1 MTQESQMTIS
11 LFEKFLGAPMR
22 INLSA
27 QAKSS
32 LASDRTKEMT
42 SLIAE
47 VTHRKGRVFE
57 TDQLFNW
64 CNESDTE
71 ELHISADLRGSRTA
85 LNIKANYSTMAFFI
99 FFAVFFSGMFLT
111 AAVGGFAF
119 QPKTGFGLGAVA
131 IVGLIVSYFIAR
143 MIWGGFAEKRIREL
157 RLLSEYLCNY
167 IDENQKS

>member
-1 MTQESQMTIS
+1 MNKESQMTLS
-11 LFEKFLGAPMR
+11 LFEKILGAPMR

-27 QAKSS
+27 KAKSS
-32 LASDRTKEMT
+32 LASNRIEEMA
-42 SLIAE
+42 SLIAQ
-47 VTHRKGRVFE
+47 VTHRKGQIFE

-64 CNESDTE
+64 RNKSDTE
-71 ELHISADLRGSRTA
+71 ELHISADLRGSQTA
-85 LNIKANYSTMAFFI
+85 LDIRANYSTMAFFI

-119 QPKTGFGLGAVA
+119 QPKSGFGIGAVA
-131 IVGLIVSYFIAR
+131 IVGLVVSYFISR
-143 MIWGGFAEKRIREL
+143 IIWGGFAEKRIREL

>member
-1 MTQESQMTIS
+1 MIQESQMTLS

-27 QAKSS
+27 KAKSS
-32 LASDRTKEMT
+32 LASDRTEEIT

-47 VTHRKGRVFE
+47 VTHRKGRIFE
-57 TDQLFNW
+57 TEQLFYW
-64 CNESDTE
+64 RNESDTE
-71 ELHISADLRGSRTA
+71 KLHISADLRGSQTA
-85 LNIKANYSTMAFFI
+85 LDIRANYSNMAFFI

-119 QPKTGFGLGAVA
+119 QPKTGFGLGTVA
-131 IVGLIVSYFIAR
+131 LVGLIISYFIAR
-143 MIWGGFAEKRIREL
+143 LIWGGFAEKRIREL
-157 RLLSEYLCNY
+157 RLLSEYLCKY